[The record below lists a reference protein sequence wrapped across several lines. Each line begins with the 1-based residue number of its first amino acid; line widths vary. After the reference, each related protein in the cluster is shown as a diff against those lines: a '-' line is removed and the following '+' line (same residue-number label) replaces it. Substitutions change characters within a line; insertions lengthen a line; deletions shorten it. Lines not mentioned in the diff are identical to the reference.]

1 MYGNNNEEKNV
12 FRILIKQRGS
22 CKQFGMTE
30 EPAAKKS
37 KLDETN
43 SVLEQDSNIIYVM
56 TQSI

>member
-1 MYGNNNEEKNV
+1 M

-30 EPAAKKS
+30 QPAAKKS